1 TIGAQFK
8 EKGSFVG
15 AFNRICSFLYTFD
28 MTVISPGVCEEKAY
42 KKTTFYTYV
51 DSSKNSHYGKN
62 VLLFTCGYILVLYN

>member
-1 TIGAQFK
+1 
-8 EKGSFVG
+8 
-15 AFNRICSFLYTFD
+15 

-51 DSSKNSHYGKN
+51 DSSKNIHYGKN